1 VYFQLYNP
9 SVTRQYAN
17 RDPEE
22 EAVRAF
28 RLFVGD
34 ESSGKIGLRSL
45 RRVCKE
51 IGQNIGDE
59 ELQAMI
65 DEFDEDQDGYCTP
78 LYIFLYIFAL

>member
-1 VYFQLYNP
+1 M
-9 SVTRQYAN
+9 TRKYSE

-28 RLFVGD
+28 KLFVGGD
-34 ESSGKIGLRSL
+34 SSGKIGLRNM

-51 IGQNIGDE
+51 IGQNMGDE

-65 DEFDEDQDGYCTP
+65 DEFDEDQDGYSK
-78 LYIFLYIFAL
+78 